1 MTTLRIQVSRTAE
14 RALSE
19 LAVDGRERVV
29 RAIQALAQT
38 PFPAGCRKLTG
49 YDDVFRIRVGP
60 YRVLYSVNAGALIVI
75 VLKAGHR
82 KNVYR

>member
-1 MTTLRIQVSRTAE
+1 MTTFSIQVSRTAE
-14 RALSE
+14 RQLKQLPTA
-19 LAVDGRERVV
+19 ARERVV
-29 RAIQALAQT
+29 RAVRTLAND
-38 PFPAGCRKLTG
+38 PFPQGCRKLTG

-75 VLKAGHR
+75 VLKVGHR

>member
-29 RAIQALAQT
+29 RAIQALAQN

>member
-14 RALSE
+14 RALSK

-29 RAIQALAQT
+29 RAIQALAQN

-75 VLKAGHR
+75 VLKVGHR